1 MVNVDATLTMPF
13 AVFQPAGLQP
23 ALDVDVSKKNP
34 TGERSGK
41 TPLAERESLTD
52 VDQ

>member
-1 MVNVDATLTMPF
+1 MVDVDATLTMPF
-13 AVFQPAGLQP
+13 VFCPATSHVL
-23 ALDVDVSKKNP
+23 ADVRAKKTRP
-34 TGERSGK
+34 GERSGK